1 MDKVN
6 LNFTIKIFD
15 TKINPRLYLTHT
27 DPLLSEFPTHFRLD
41 NSCLD
46 KAVIIMIW
54 CFCSNI
60 VHILMDSGFFLSKDI
75 QSLHIP
81 KINEQILSLFNFFIF
96 LAVSV

>member
-41 NSCLD
+41 NCCLD

-60 VHILMDSGFFLSKDI
+60 VHILMDSGFYFYQKISNPSIFQKLMNKFCRFLT
-75 QSLHIP
+75 
-81 KINEQILSLFNFFIF
+81 FFYF
-96 LAVSV
+96 FSG